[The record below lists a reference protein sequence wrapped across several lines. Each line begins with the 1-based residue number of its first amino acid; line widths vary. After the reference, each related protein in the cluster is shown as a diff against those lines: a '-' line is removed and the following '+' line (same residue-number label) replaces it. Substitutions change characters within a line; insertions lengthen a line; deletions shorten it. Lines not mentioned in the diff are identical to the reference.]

1 MSIIK
6 VNSEIGPLKKVLLHR
21 PGDEN
26 LNLTPDTL
34 ERLLFDDI
42 PYLTLA
48 QKEHDYFA
56 NALRAEGVEVI
67 YLVDLVVSVL
77 EQSADIRTAFLRQF
91 IDEGGVRSNTVKS
104 ALFEFLDS
112 ISDTRQLVHKTI
124 AGVEERELGL
134 DKNNHDF
141 FLTKQQSTL
150 LLDPMPNLYASRDP
164 FASIG
169 SGGASIHRMKNTVRA
184 RETIFAETIFKH
196 HPDFK
201 DTRLYYNRD
210 DNYSIEGGDVQV
222 LCNNIL
228 GIGISERTEPR
239 AITRLAQRV
248 FNDANNTIDTVLAF
262 DIPSFRSFMH
272 LDTVMT
278 RVDVDKFAVHDE
290 IMSDARVFEIKAGS
304 NHHDPKITE
313 VSLPLEKVLEK
324 YLGIDQVTLLKAGNG
339 ERIAGQREQW
349 SDGVNTLCVRP
360 GTIIVYDRNFVTN
373 QVFREAGLNVIEI
386 PCSELIRGRS
396 GPHCMSMAL
405 EREW

>member
-141 FLTKQQSTL
+141 FLTKQHSPL

-196 HPDFK
+196 HRILRTQHFITTVTTTTPSK
-201 DTRLYYNRD
+201 AVTCRCCAAMSSASASLSAPNRAL
-210 DNYSIEGGDVQV
+210 SPG
-222 LCNNIL
+222 L
-228 GIGISERTEPR
+228 
-239 AITRLAQRV
+239 
-248 FNDANNTIDTVLAF
+248 
-262 DIPSFRSFMH
+262 PS
-272 LDTVMT
+272 
-278 RVDVDKFAVHDE
+278 
-290 IMSDARVFEIKAGS
+290 GS
-304 NHHDPKITE
+304 
-313 VSLPLEKVLEK
+313 
-324 YLGIDQVTLLKAGNG
+324 
-339 ERIAGQREQW
+339 
-349 SDGVNTLCVRP
+349 
-360 GTIIVYDRNFVTN
+360 
-373 QVFREAGLNVIEI
+373 
-386 PCSELIRGRS
+386 
-396 GPHCMSMAL
+396 SMMPTTP
-405 EREW
+405 

>member
-1 MSIIK
+1 LSIIK

-26 LNLTPDTL
+26 LNLTPETL

-42 PYLTLA
+42 PYLSLA
-48 QKEHDYFA
+48 QKEHDFFA

-67 YLVDLVVSVL
+67 YLVDLVTHVL
-77 EQSADIRTAFLRQF
+77 DLSDDIREAFLRQF
-91 IDEGGVRSNTVKS
+91 IDEGGVRSHTVKA
-104 ALFEFLDS
+104 ALYEYLND
-112 ISDTRQLVHKTI
+112 IKDTRQLVLKTI
-124 AGVEERELGL
+124 AGVEESEIGL
-134 DKNNHDF
+134 DKNLHAF
-141 FLTKQQSTL
+141 FTTKQHSDL

-169 SGGASIHRMKNTVRA
+169 RGGASIHRMKNTVRA
-184 RETIFAETIFKH
+184 RETIFAEVLFKH

-201 DTRLYYNRD
+201 DTTLYYNRD
-210 DNYSIEGGDVQV
+210 DNYAIEGGDVQV
-222 LCNNIL
+222 LSESVL
-228 GIGISERTEPR
+228 GIGISQRTEPR
-239 AITRLAQRV
+239 AITKLAQRV

-278 RVDVDKFAVHDE
+278 RVDVDKFALHYE
-290 IMSDARVFEIKAGS
+290 IMSDARVFEITSG
-304 NHHDPKITE
+304 NGNGGPHITE

-324 YLGIDQVTLLKAGNG
+324 YLEIDRVTLLKAGNG

-360 GTIIVYDRNFVTN
+360 GTIIVYDRNVVTN
-373 QVFREAGLNVIEI
+373 QVFRDAGLNLIEI

-396 GPHCMSMAL
+396 GPHCMSMAI

>member
-1 MSIIK
+1 MSIIN

-26 LNLTPDTL
+26 LNLTPETL

-56 NALRAEGVEVI
+56 SALRAEGVEVI

-77 EQSADIRTAFLRQF
+77 DQSADIRTAFLHQF
-91 IDEGGVRSNTVKS
+91 IDEGGVRSHSVKC
-104 ALFEFLDS
+104 ALFEYLDS
-112 ISDTRQLVHKTI
+112 ITDTRTLVHKTI
-124 AGVEERELGL
+124 AGVEEKDLGL
-134 DKNNHDF
+134 DKNMHDF
-141 FLTKQQSTL
+141 FTTKQHSTL

-169 SGGASIHRMKNTVRA
+169 SSGASLHRMKNTVRA

-222 LCNNIL
+222 LCNNVI

-239 AITRLAQRV
+239 AITKLAQRV
-248 FNDANNTIDTVLAF
+248 FNDPATSIDTVLAF

-278 RVDVDKFAVHDE
+278 RVDYDKFAVHYE
-290 IMSDARVFEIKAGS
+290 IMADSRVFEITSG
-304 NHHDPKITE
+304 NGNGGPRITE
-313 VSLPLEKVLEK
+313 ISLPLEKVLEK
-324 YLGIDQVTLLKAGNG
+324 YLKIDHVTLLKAGNG

-349 SDGVNTLCVRP
+349 SDGVNTLCVKP
-360 GTIIVYDRNFVTN
+360 GTIVVYDRNTITN
-373 QVFREAGLNVIEI
+373 QVFREAGLNLIEI

-396 GPHCMSMAL
+396 GPHCMSMAI